1 MTEPIDIPPSGQR
14 QELRCDVAVVGGG
27 TAGTMA
33 AITAAEMGASV
44 LLLDKAHVRH
54 SGALAMGMDGVN
66 NAVIPGKA
74 TPEDYVAEI
83 TRANE
88 GIINQRTVYQT
99 ASRGYDMVRRLE
111 QYGVKFAKDAH
122 GDYDV
127 RRVHRSGSYVLPMPE
142 GKDIKKVLYRVLRQ
156 RSIRE
161 RVRIEN
167 RVMPVRVL
175 TAAGCAVGVAGFNTR
190 TGEFVTASAGAVIL
204 ATGACGRLGLPASG
218 YLYGTYENPT
228 NAGDGHAMAYHAGA
242 ELSGLECFQINPL
255 IKDYNGPA
263 CAYVAN
269 PFGGYQVNHRGERF
283 VDCDYWSGQMM
294 AEVAREIASARGPIY
309 LKLTHLPE
317 ETISALEGILHTTER
332 PTRGTFHAGR
342 GHDYRTH
349 DVEMHISEI
358 GLCGGHSSSGVW
370 VDENA
375 ATTVPGLYAA
385 GDLACVPHNYMI
397 GAFVF
402 GDLAGAHASEFARGA
417 GAAGPAGPDPA
428 PGLPEDQIG
437 AAHELIY
444 RPLRNPDG
452 PPQAQVE
459 YKLRRFVND
468 YLAPPK
474 TQARLDIALE
484 TFGRMTTEI
493 AQMGARTPHE
503 LMRCAEV
510 TFIRDCAE
518 LAARASLARTESRW
532 GLYHDRADHPGRDD
546 AEWFWHLNIRR
557 GADGSPELLKRPV
570 GSYIVPVSE
579 FEVPVREPG
588 EVVLI
593 PRLPGPGRGRLG
605 RYRLAP
611 AAAAASVQPADILQ
625 LLRLTDA
632 QPSVPQL
639 EPYLA
644 DSDARVRRA
653 AIAALT
659 ETAPPGAGRALAHAA
674 GDDNGTV
681 RHAAVAG
688 LRELVAILPAD
699 DEALLDSLRLRLG
712 SPDPVV
718 RSAVLDL
725 LREMRVAEVG
735 PFAAALSDADH
746 RVRLR
751 AVSGLV
757 FTRQAR
763 LVAAAAADRSR
774 EVRVAVA
781 DGLAAL
787 AAELAET
794 GPADGREAL
803 ERLAHDPDVLVQ
815 AAAFK
820 AAGALGCPPP
830 LDILAARMLRRTAA
844 AWEVR
849 AGAARALAAASPVVA
864 VGPLVAAVSDPHA
877 NVRKAAVTALA
888 PMRAYPGA
896 VEALH
901 AAACDGD
908 ADVRAYARHAIDGGR
923 RLPAAVM
930 NDLAGRAT
938 VGIGDGPQRPAR
950 RVAHAE
956 EEGDIVIAGRAQDL
970 TGRTLVA
977 DRGMAGADAEVG
989 GLVPDGPA
997 LAGLLLREA
1006 LLRLFVE
1013 VGRQGPLLGC
1023 RDVGGQVRRVRGAD
1037 DGGRQARVAE
1047 GEAEDELHGGHARV
1061 SEQVLDARGLPVPLA
1076 EARLLGKR
1084 AGPPVLV
1091 LRRRAT
1097 GRAASDQRSRALAR
1111 RLGDEVLVVA
1121 LYGRVGDLEG
1131 VEDVHREVVGQV
1143 REDA

>member
-1 MTEPIDIPPSGQR
+1 MPCRLRVPAVPRRHRRCSLIRGAGEPTGPGRWLTFFAVRCCKEVVNEVRTAGMIVPPPAIAARLRPPGGPPATTVVCIERLRRLNGLPFSLDLTYLVPDIGEPLLGEDLAHNDIFALIEAHAGQHLGSASLTVEAVNADPHSAVVLNAPPGAALLMVER
-14 QELRCDVAVVGGG
+14 LTRLADGRPVDLEYIRVRGDRVVLHGVAVVGGG

-88 GIINQRTVYQT
+88 GIINRRTVYQT
-99 ASRGYDMVRRLE
+99 ASRGYEMVRRLE

-142 GKDIKKVLYRVLRQ
+142 GKDIKKVLYRVLRR

-175 TAAGCAVGVAGFNTR
+175 TAAGRAVGVAGFNTR
-190 TGEFVTASAGAVIL
+190 TGGFVTVSAGAVIL

-269 PFGGYQVNHRGERF
+269 PFGGYQVNHRGEQL

-317 ETISALEGILHTTER
+317 ETISALENILHTTER

-375 ATTVPGLYAA
+375 VTTVPGLYAA

-402 GDLAGAHASEFARGA
+402 GDLAGAHASEFARGP
-417 GAAGPAGPDPA
+417 GAAGPAGPNAGPA
-428 PGLPEDQIG
+428 SLPEDQIG

-468 YLAPPK
+468 YVAPPK
-474 TQARLDIALE
+474 TQARLAIALE
-484 TFGRMTTEI
+484 TFDRMTTEI
-493 AQMGARTPHE
+493 ARMGARTPHE

-518 LAARASLARTESRW
+518 LAARASLARTESRG

-557 GADGSPELLKRPV
+557 GADGNPELLKRPV
-570 GSYIVPVSE
+570 GTYIVPVSE
-579 FEVPVREPG
+579 FEVPARDPG

-593 PRLPGPGRGRLG
+593 PGPPGPGRGRLG
-605 RYRLAP
+605 RYRP
-611 AAAAASVQPADILQ
+611 AAAATSARPPEIPE
-625 LLRLTDA
+625 LLRLA
-632 QPSVPQL
+632 ELQPSVPQL

-653 AIAALT
+653 S
-659 ETAPPGAGRALAHAA
+659 E
-674 GDDNGTV
+674 
-681 RHAAVAG
+681 
-688 LRELVAILPAD
+688 
-699 DEALLDSLRLRLG
+699 
-712 SPDPVV
+712 
-718 RSAVLDL
+718 SA
-725 LREMRVAEVG
+725 R
-735 PFAAALSDADH
+735 
-746 RVRLR
+746 
-751 AVSGLV
+751 
-757 FTRQAR
+757 
-763 LVAAAAADRSR
+763 
-774 EVRVAVA
+774 
-781 DGLAAL
+781 
-787 AAELAET
+787 
-794 GPADGREAL
+794 
-803 ERLAHDPDVLVQ
+803 
-815 AAAFK
+815 
-820 AAGALGCPPP
+820 
-830 LDILAARMLRRTAA
+830 
-844 AWEVR
+844 
-849 AGAARALAAASPVVA
+849 
-864 VGPLVAAVSDPHA
+864 
-877 NVRKAAVTALA
+877 
-888 PMRAYPGA
+888 
-896 VEALH
+896 
-901 AAACDGD
+901 
-908 ADVRAYARHAIDGGR
+908 
-923 RLPAAVM
+923 
-930 NDLAGRAT
+930 
-938 VGIGDGPQRPAR
+938 
-950 RVAHAE
+950 
-956 EEGDIVIAGRAQDL
+956 
-970 TGRTLVA
+970 
-977 DRGMAGADAEVG
+977 
-989 GLVPDGPA
+989 
-997 LAGLLLREA
+997 
-1006 LLRLFVE
+1006 
-1013 VGRQGPLLGC
+1013 
-1023 RDVGGQVRRVRGAD
+1023 
-1037 DGGRQARVAE
+1037 
-1047 GEAEDELHGGHARV
+1047 
-1061 SEQVLDARGLPVPLA
+1061 
-1076 EARLLGKR
+1076 
-1084 AGPPVLV
+1084 
-1091 LRRRAT
+1091 
-1097 GRAASDQRSRALAR
+1097 
-1111 RLGDEVLVVA
+1111 
-1121 LYGRVGDLEG
+1121 
-1131 VEDVHREVVGQV
+1131 
-1143 REDA
+1143 